1 MERLLNYFS
10 RHPWWVLGT
19 IVLISL
25 VAATQVRHVQVQIS
39 AEELLVIDDPE
50 RDYFEQIRERF
61 GDDRVV
67 LLVLKDERP
76 LDHDKLVVLGDV
88 LDQIG
93 LLSFVER
100 VDSLFTV
107 PHLRSVDGY
116 LKTEPY
122 LAELPQTPE
131 ESDRLLQEALA
142 SPFVDRVLLSR
153 DGRIM
158 AAAIVL
164 ADVPEA
170 LDDYRVT
177 SDIDVLTSSL
187 AGVYADFFTVGFP
200 YVRVEIAD
208 KLAEEQGQLFP
219 LSVAALLIAL
229 LILLRKFVD
238 ILTPVLTAGI
248 SILWTLALMAM
259 LGIPL
264 NVVTSIVPL
273 LLIIVGS
280 TEDIHLLAEFR
291 RGQREGMDTAQAL
304 EHMSAKMGRTILF
317 TFITTYAGFLSI
329 GLSGI
334 EVLWQF
340 AIVASTGLLLN
351 FAITISLIPALLRLT
366 GHWRLGSRPK
376 VASPRTLSL
385 ADGYWN
391 WLNRNRIAVLGVLA
405 LVTVVAAFGMPRTR
419 LNHNAVDNLAVDS
432 RVRSQVEVLNRDLAG
447 MESFSVVLDSGIED
461 TFLNVKYLDQLVKIQ
476 DFLNQLGLSRSS
488 TSFADYLAMLN
499 GVFQELDGPRM
510 PANDDEVYELMI
522 FLDYEHVRAY
532 VSEDYSSARILVRHN
547 IASTQQLRHFM
558 DALQSFIDNSLDPG
572 LQARITGDSVLTL
585 SATRA
590 MVDGQLQSVLLLF
603 GFVMLVVSLLFTDI
617 KVGFLAALPNAL
629 PVVVLFGFMGFAD
642 IPLNVGTTMAAAI
655 AIGLAVDDTM
665 HFMLRYNQEL
675 RTSKSQSRAMQM
687 TIYSE
692 GLPVIA
698 TSVALT
704 AGFLVFAL
712 SDFEPVAQFGIL
724 SAVVIVTAL
733 VADFVVTPLVMSSL
747 RLVTFWDLL
756 SSRLRQQVI
765 PNSPLFR
772 GMRPWQIR
780 RFVLSSMVLEFK
792 AGESVFKRSD
802 PSNELYLVM
811 KGVVEVSVAKPDAC
825 RMVIDQFGSGELFG
839 DVAFLAQVPRHADAV
854 ALVPTSI
861 LVLNRDALSNSTLLH
876 PFLASRLFLN
886 LAVDISKRWVRLIER
901 TQEAEESR
909 NAKNNECEDGEREL
923 VLSRRRDE

>member
-76 LDHDKLVVLGDV
+76 LDHDKLEVLGDV

-304 EHMSAKMGRTILF
+304 EHMSAKMGR
-317 TFITTYAGFLSI
+317 
-329 GLSGI
+329 
-334 EVLWQF
+334 E
-340 AIVASTGLLLN
+340 
-351 FAITISLIPALLRLT
+351 
-366 GHWRLGSRPK
+366 K
-376 VASPRTLSL
+376 
-385 ADGYWN
+385 
-391 WLNRNRIAVLGVLA
+391 
-405 LVTVVAAFGMPRTR
+405 
-419 LNHNAVDNLAVDS
+419 
-432 RVRSQVEVLNRDLAG
+432 
-447 MESFSVVLDSGIED
+447 
-461 TFLNVKYLDQLVKIQ
+461 
-476 DFLNQLGLSRSS
+476 
-488 TSFADYLAMLN
+488 
-499 GVFQELDGPRM
+499 
-510 PANDDEVYELMI
+510 
-522 FLDYEHVRAY
+522 
-532 VSEDYSSARILVRHN
+532 
-547 IASTQQLRHFM
+547 
-558 DALQSFIDNSLDPG
+558 
-572 LQARITGDSVLTL
+572 
-585 SATRA
+585 
-590 MVDGQLQSVLLLF
+590 
-603 GFVMLVVSLLFTDI
+603 
-617 KVGFLAALPNAL
+617 
-629 PVVVLFGFMGFAD
+629 
-642 IPLNVGTTMAAAI
+642 
-655 AIGLAVDDTM
+655 
-665 HFMLRYNQEL
+665 
-675 RTSKSQSRAMQM
+675 
-687 TIYSE
+687 
-692 GLPVIA
+692 
-698 TSVALT
+698 
-704 AGFLVFAL
+704 
-712 SDFEPVAQFGIL
+712 
-724 SAVVIVTAL
+724 
-733 VADFVVTPLVMSSL
+733 
-747 RLVTFWDLL
+747 
-756 SSRLRQQVI
+756 
-765 PNSPLFR
+765 
-772 GMRPWQIR
+772 
-780 RFVLSSMVLEFK
+780 
-792 AGESVFKRSD
+792 
-802 PSNELYLVM
+802 
-811 KGVVEVSVAKPDAC
+811 AKP
-825 RMVIDQFGSGELFG
+825 
-839 DVAFLAQVPRHADAV
+839 
-854 ALVPTSI
+854 
-861 LVLNRDALSNSTLLH
+861 
-876 PFLASRLFLN
+876 
-886 LAVDISKRWVRLIER
+886 
-901 TQEAEESR
+901 
-909 NAKNNECEDGEREL
+909 
-923 VLSRRRDE
+923 